1 MDLSHQKI
9 LFVSAEAIPFAK
21 TGGLGDVAGAL
32 PYALKKLGADVRVVI
47 PKYKCVSQKYMDES
61 KIVAEFPVYLE
72 WRKQFAHVHEYE
84 ASVPVY
90 FIENDNYF
98 DRDDGLYGYED
109 DHERFAF
116 FCKAVLDMLPRIGFK
131 PDIIHCNDWQTGPI
145 CLLLKEKYHEDLYYR
160 SISTLYTIH
169 NIQYQGIF
177 GKEVLDLLGVPDW
190 CFNPEGVEFYGNV
203 SYMKAGLVYSD
214 AINTVSNTYAEEIKT
229 SQYGYGLEG
238 VLQKRSNALYGI
250 INGIDYEAFNPETDT
265 SLYVPYSKK
274 SLHLKKENKKRLQKD
289 LGLPQKDVPMI
300 GLISRLVDQKGLNLI
315 AEKMHDLMQEDIQF
329 VVLGT
334 GQYQYEEMFKHMQN
348 TFPEKV
354 SANILFNLD
363 LAQKIYAS
371 SDLFLMP
378 SLFEPCGLG
387 QLISLRYGTIPIV
400 RKTGGLADTIQAFDE
415 ATCKGNGF
423 VFDNFNSDEMLGEI
437 KRALKVYQDKDKWKL
452 LIENA
457 MDSDYSWEDSAKK
470 YIELYKRIQE

>member
-1 MDLSHQKI
+1 MNLSHQKI
-9 LFVSAEAIPFAK
+9 LFVSSEAIPFAK

-47 PKYKCVSQKYMDES
+47 PKYKCIPQEYINES

-72 WRKQFAHVHEYE
+72 WRKQFARVHEYNT
-84 ASVPVY
+84 SIPFY
-90 FIENDNYF
+90 FIENNNNF
-98 DRDDGLYGYED
+98 DRDGLYGYED

-131 PDIIHCNDWQTGPI
+131 PDVIHCNDWQTGPI
-145 CLLLKEKYHEDLYYR
+145 CLLLKERYHEDLYYR

-177 GKEVLDLLGVPDW
+177 GRETLDILGVSDW
-190 CFNPEGVEFYGNV
+190 CFHSEGVEFYGNV
-203 SYMKAGLVYSD
+203 SYMKAGLVYAD

-238 VLQKRSNALYGI
+238 VLQRRSNVLYGI
-250 INGIDYEAFNPETDT
+250 VNGIDYEAFNPETDK
-265 SLYVPYSKK
+265 SLYIPYSKE
-274 SLHLKKENKKRLQKD
+274 SLHLKKENKKRLQKE

-334 GQYQYEEMFKHMQN
+334 GQYQYEEMFKYMQGV
-348 TFPEKV
+348 FPEKV

-387 QLISLRYGTIPIV
+387 QLISLRYGTIPVV
-400 RKTGGLADTIQAFDE
+400 RKTGGLADTIQSFDE
-415 ATCKGNGF
+415 KTCKGNGF
-423 VFDNFNSDEMLGEI
+423 VFNNFNADEMLGEI
-437 KRALKVYQDKDKWKL
+437 RRALHVYQSREKWNILVK
-452 LIENA
+452 NA
-457 MDSDYSWEDSAKK
+457 MESDYSWEDSAKE
-470 YIELYKRIQE
+470 YMELYQRI

>member
-1 MDLSHQKI
+1 MSLAHQKV
-9 LFVSAEAIPFAK
+9 LFVSSEAIPFAK

-32 PYALKKLGADVRVVI
+32 PYALKKLGADVRVVM
-47 PKYKCVSQKYMDES
+47 PKYKCIPTEYTNKTNT
-61 KIVAEFPVYLE
+61 VAGFPIYLG
-72 WRKQFAHVHEYE
+72 WRKQYASIYEYE
-84 ASVPVY
+84 SDVPIY
-90 FIENDNYF
+90 FIENNNYF
-98 DRDDGLYGYED
+98 DRDNLYGYED

-116 FCKAVLDMLPRIGFK
+116 FCKAVLDMLPRIGFL
-131 PDIIHCNDWQTGPI
+131 PDVIHCNDWQTGPI
-145 CLLLKEKYHEDLYYR
+145 CLLLKERYHEDLYYR
-160 SISTLYTIH
+160 SISALYTIH

-177 GKEVLDLLGVPDW
+177 GRETLDLLGISDW
-190 CFNPEGVEFYGNV
+190 CFHSDGVEFYGNI
-203 SYMKAGLVYSD
+203 SYMKSGLVYSD

-238 VLQKRSNALYGI
+238 VLQRRSNVLYGI
-250 INGIDYEAFNPETDT
+250 VNGIDYDVYNPETDK
-265 SLYVPYSKK
+265 SIYIPYSKK
-274 SLHLKKENKKRLQKD
+274 SLDLKKKNKKKLQKD

-315 AEKMHDLMQEDIQF
+315 AEKMNELMEEDIQF

-334 GQYQYEEMFKHMQN
+334 GQEQYEQMFKYMQQK
-348 TFPEKV
+348 FPHKV

-415 ATCKGNGF
+415 ESGIGNGF
-423 VFDNFNSDEMLGEI
+423 VFSNYNSYEMLEEI
-437 KRALKVYQDKDKWKL
+437 KRAIKVYNNKEKWKI

-470 YIELYKRIQE
+470 YMELYKSI